1 MLLSGLS
8 YFRILPDKAGI
19 GTIRPKKCVTTR
31 KEKPRQATRPTGA
44 TKTTRMESAMNQTIL
59 RRILGSALILL
70 AAASMYLSWG
80 ALYEF
85 ALACG
90 FPPERAILFPAVL
103 DLVVVV
109 ALILTVTADAGR
121 RSAFATLI
129 VYGAFTIIGNAFHTT
144 LLPDGIIQ
152 VPTVVAIT
160 ASALPAISLIVVSH
174 LAVGVFK
181 KRPPVTTV
189 AAEVTNLR
197 PQVTQLHQDG
207 HTLAHIARETGIPR
221 STVVRWIKAA

>member
-1 MLLSGLS
+1 
-8 YFRILPDKAGI
+8 
-19 GTIRPKKCVTTR
+19 
-31 KEKPRQATRPTGA
+31 
-44 TKTTRMESAMNQTIL
+44 MNQTIL
-59 RRILGSALILL
+59 RRILGAALILL

-90 FPPERAILFPAVL
+90 FPPERAVLFPAVL

-109 ALILTVTADAGR
+109 ALILTVTADVGR

-144 LLPDGIIQ
+144 LLPEGIIQ

-189 AAEVTNLR
+189 VAPMADRRSEVTA
-197 PQVTQLHQDG
+197 LHASG
-207 HTLAHIARETGIPR
+207 MPVSAISVHAGIPR